1 MRKKAIVIRSYPC
14 YDYFVRDIIG
24 NGGVKMQ
31 LERLSKSDLLVLVEY
46 TMHKDA
52 DFAFRIKEML
62 TNDSSTEGIDQTF
75 DQVI

>member
-1 MRKKAIVIRSYPC
+1 
-14 YDYFVRDIIG
+14 
-24 NGGVKMQ
+24 MQ